1 ASSIFEMY
9 VYTMA
14 ERSYAMEIVKLLD
27 PGKVYFDS
35 KVWHRHRENLIQME
49 RYHFF
54 ASSCRQFGFG
64 AKSLSESM
72 KDERES
78 DGALATVLNVLK
90 RTHQMFFDP
99 VLGSNTSSR
108 DVRQVLKG
116 IRHEILQGCK
126 IVFSRVFPSKSPAQD
141 QPIWKMAERLGA
153 TCCTEVDPS
162 VTHVVSMD
170 TGTQKS
176 RWALQNEKFLVSPY
190 WIEATNFLWQRQK
203 EDDFPISNLR
213 SRNA

>member
-1 ASSIFEMY
+1 MVRSCSIECGCVRSGHVDRGEKIEARSCSIDHGCMRSGGREEVGFRVSHY
-9 VYTMA
+9 PSIRQTRLGLAYA
-14 ERSYAMEIVKLLD
+14 EV
-27 PGKVYFDS
+27 
-35 KVWHRHRENLIQME
+35 
-49 RYHFF
+49 
-54 ASSCRQFGFG
+54 
-64 AKSLSESM
+64 
-72 KDERES
+72 
-78 DGALATVLNVLK
+78 
-90 RTHQMFFDP
+90 
-99 VLGSNTSSR
+99 VLGPDSSSR

-176 RWALQNEKFLVSPY
+176 RWALQNEKFL
-190 WIEATNFLWQRQK
+190 IF
-203 EDDFPISNLR
+203 DDRRLSSNALFH
-213 SRNA
+213 SN